1 MATSLSR
8 VALNLARSFPQR
20 FPLPP
25 LGLNRTSTIVH
36 RTLSS
41 SSLPQGTKTDQAR
54 RETFNRKTFTK
65 GAIGGVLAGSLI
77 TGAGAYA
84 LSQKKADDGVN
95 DYIKFM
101 KENLSTLGPLGNHRF
116 GEIEILVDKQLITEW
131 NEKHPDRPAGI
142 WGKTPWHVVFNH
154 LVKFPNGNIG
164 TYLRVV
170 PQQHLKGGLVGTVS
184 LPILPDGRILLV
196 FNYRL
201 GPAKNLVESVRGFA
215 EGREPALDVLA
226 REVREETGAKIIK
239 STSEYLGKYRS
250 DSSLTTGDVPIY
262 SVSIGEFGEP
272 ERDDGEKGCMH
283 LFAFTRDELDAAIQR
298 GYVWV
303 KIKDFEKQVEIGTDG
318 FLLSALHLYDLRHPR
333 SRTKL
338 PADAAV
344 QGSTSALYMKPFKI
358 PPKLKTGDGAIV

>member
-1 MATSLSR
+1 MVTLLRSVSTLP
-8 VALNLARSFPQR
+8 RSFPHR

-25 LGLNRTSTIVH
+25 LGSSRSSRIVH

-41 SSLPQGTKTDQAR
+41 CFTPQGEKTDRAR
-54 RETFNRKTFTK
+54 KDTFNRKTFTA
-65 GAIGGVLAGSLI
+65 GTVGGVLAGSLI

-84 LSQKKADDGVN
+84 LRQKKADDSVN

-116 GEIEILVDKQLITEW
+116 GEIEILLDKHLIPAW
-131 NEKHPDRPAGI
+131 NKEHPDRPAGI

-170 PQQHLKGGLVGTVS
+170 PQQHLKGGIIGAVS

-201 GPAKNLVESVRGFA
+201 GPTKILGESIRGFT

-250 DSSLTTGDVPIY
+250 DSALTTGDVPIY
-262 SVSIGEFGEP
+262 SVSISEFGEP
-272 ERDDGEKGCMH
+272 ERDDGEEGCMH
-283 LFAFTRDELDAAIQR
+283 LFAFTRDELDAAIER

-303 KIKDFEKQVEIGTDG
+303 MINGTVQQNEIGTDG
-318 FLLSALHLYDLRHPR
+318 FLLSALYLYDLRHPR
-333 SRTKL
+333 SKKEIPQGTI
-338 PADAAV
+338 V
-344 QGSTSALYMKPFKI
+344 QGSTAELYMKPFEL
-358 PPKLKTGDGAIV
+358 PSKLETMPQ